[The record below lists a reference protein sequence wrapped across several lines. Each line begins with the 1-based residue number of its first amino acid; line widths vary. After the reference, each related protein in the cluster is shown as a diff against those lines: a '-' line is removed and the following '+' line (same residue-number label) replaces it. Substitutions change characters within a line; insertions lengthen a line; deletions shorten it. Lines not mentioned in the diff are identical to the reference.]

1 MRARASGGKNRY
13 DESGV
18 QYAPISL
25 IYGMK
30 WTANANHLTKT
41 RFIKTK
47 VYRGSLE

>member
-25 IYGMK
+25 ISGMK
-30 WTANANHLTKT
+30 WTAGANHLTKNQ
-41 RFIKTK
+41 IYQNK
-47 VYRGSLE
+47 GL